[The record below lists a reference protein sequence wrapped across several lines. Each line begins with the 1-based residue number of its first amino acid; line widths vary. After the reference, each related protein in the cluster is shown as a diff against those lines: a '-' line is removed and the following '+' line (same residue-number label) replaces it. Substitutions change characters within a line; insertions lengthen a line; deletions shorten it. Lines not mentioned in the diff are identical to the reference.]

1 MLVYL
6 VTSTSTL
13 KTLFSGLQDTG
24 TQGELGHIRAYVHN
38 ATFSTERRE
47 IHKGAVQLVLQ
58 RSVAPDS
65 LQPDGNLQLSGRV
78 YLSRHRSIVRPD
90 IWVVRNKSP
99 RWPSRKGA
107 VKQLL
112 RSKSR
117 VPGSGCVTNTSE
129 ASGLTPRPDEAAHL
143 GSRS

>member
-58 RSVAPDS
+58 RSVCPRFPATRR
-65 LQPDGNLQLSGRV
+65 QFAIEWSGIFIETSIHSETR
-78 YLSRHRSIVRPD
+78 YLGG
-90 IWVVRNKSP
+90 K
-99 RWPSRKGA
+99 K
-107 VKQLL
+107 
-112 RSKSR
+112 
-117 VPGSGCVTNTSE
+117 
-129 ASGLTPRPDEAAHL
+129 
-143 GSRS
+143 

>member
-47 IHKGAVQLVLQ
+47 IHKGAVQLVRQ

-90 IWVVRNKSP
+90 IWVVGNKSP

-107 VKQLL
+107 VKTAAPVQIKGPRFRVCNEHQ
-112 RSKSR
+112 RSIR
-117 VPGSGCVTNTSE
+117 ID
-129 ASGLTPRPDEAAHL
+129 TPTR
-143 GSRS
+143 